1 MPDAWP
7 IERVFEDA
15 LKSLR
20 LGRLHRRL
28 RLFGEWP
35 RIVGESNARMCRPC
49 SLRAGTLLVE
59 CEDSTWADKLKYME
73 EPFIERI
80 AEMLGPGVVRRI
92 RFVVGARRTPRR
104 NRVERAPMTQA
115 DEDRLARVLD
125 RPGLADKPEL
135 REDLRSL
142 YEHLV
147 ARRRGTTRR

>member
-1 MPDAWP
+1 MADPWP

-15 LKSLR
+15 FKSLR

-35 RIVGESNARMCRPC
+35 RIVGDSNARMCRPC
-49 SLRAGTLLVE
+49 SLRAGTLIVE

-73 EPFIERI
+73 EPFMERI
-80 AEMLGPGVVRRI
+80 SEMLGPGVVRRI
-92 RFVVGARRTPRR
+92 RFVVGTRRAPRR
-104 NRVERAPMTQA
+104 PAI
-115 DEDRLARVLD
+115 ARVPLSADDQARLDRALD

-135 REDLRSL
+135 REELRSL

-147 ARRRGTTRR
+147 ARRRRTARR

>member
-1 MPDAWP
+1 MADPWP

-28 RLFGEWP
+28 RLFGDWP

-49 SLRAGTLLVE
+49 SLRGGTLLVE
-59 CEDSTWADKLKYME
+59 CEDSTWADKLKYLE
-73 EPFIERI
+73 EPFVDRI
-80 AEMLGPGVVRRI
+80 AEMLGPGIVRRI
-92 RFVVGARRTPRR
+92 RFVVGSRRAPRR
-104 NRVERAPMTQA
+104 AVIERVPLTVE
-115 DEDRLARVLD
+115 DEARLARVLD

-147 ARRRGTTRR
+147 ARRSRANRR